1 MDEDLL
7 SDLLDAPDPVSK
19 RALPPA
25 EPEDG
30 NEGDSSSSSDPP
42 LPTKDPRKKSALT
55 YDKRWIETRYWQV
68 WMHAKALGPSNL
80 LQFPYLHS
88 QEAVDAVAK
97 KCERALQALVRNPF
111 LALGP
116 TDEQDTG
123 SATMW
128 AILLVQ
134 DYYASLPEGWT
145 VNSEQAQRRWDV
157 EYMHNQLYAHRGI
170 TMMTPESEKTQTSY
184 GKGLAQAAQ
193 LGKKTRNLD
202 YVKSLGTDKHKK
214 RVADLLH
221 GLLLASGS
229 RLQLPL
235 LRLELPTVKEYE
247 DVGPTTQKLLDTVAK
262 KYGKK

>member
-7 SDLLDAPDPVSK
+7 SDLLDAPDPLS
-19 RALPPA
+19 APPPA

-30 NEGDSSSSSDPP
+30 NESDSSSSSEPP
-42 LPTKDPRKKSALT
+42 LLTKEPRKKSALT
-55 YDKRWIETRYWQV
+55 YNKQWIETRYWQV
-68 WMHAKALGPSNL
+68 WMHAQVLGPMDL
-80 LQFPYLHS
+80 LRFPYLRS
-88 QEAVDAVAK
+88 EEAVDAVAN
-97 KCERALQALVRNPF
+97 KCNLALQALMENPF

-145 VNSEQAQRRWDV
+145 VNSEQAQARWDV
-157 EYMHNQLYAHRGI
+157 EYMHKQLFAHRGMTI
-170 TMMTPESEKTQTSY
+170 MTPESEKTQTSY
-184 GKGLAQAAQ
+184 GKGQAQAAQ

-202 YVKSLGTDKHKK
+202 YVKSLGTDRHKK
-214 RVADLLH
+214 RVANLLH

-229 RLQLPL
+229 QLQLPL
-235 LRLELPTVKEYE
+235 LRFELPTVNTYAE
-247 DVGPTTQKLLDTVAK
+247 VGPTKKLVGAIAK
-262 KYGKK
+262 KRGDK